1 MDSRIN
7 DLLNIFITIMWLN
20 FRNVESGDKFEFT
33 IYGFGA
39 MMENIDSETGGQ
51 SE

>member
-1 MDSRIN
+1 MTVFSI
-7 DLLNIFITIMWLN
+7 N

-39 MMENIDSETGGQ
+39 MMENIDSETRGQ